1 MAQAKKGKLN
11 YRCPCCFM
19 RDLDI
24 DMFYEEEKEEYY
36 CLRCGYY
43 GNEED
48 VLRLNEQARFKY
60 KMINKRVTSFGED
73 NKPLIKE
80 VYKK

>member
-1 MAQAKKGKLN
+1 MAQSKKGKLN

-19 RDLDI
+19 RDLDL
-24 DMFYEEEKEEYY
+24 DMFFDAENNEYY
-36 CLRCGYY
+36 CLRCGYH
-43 GNEED
+43 GDEED

-73 NKPLIKE
+73 NEPLVKE